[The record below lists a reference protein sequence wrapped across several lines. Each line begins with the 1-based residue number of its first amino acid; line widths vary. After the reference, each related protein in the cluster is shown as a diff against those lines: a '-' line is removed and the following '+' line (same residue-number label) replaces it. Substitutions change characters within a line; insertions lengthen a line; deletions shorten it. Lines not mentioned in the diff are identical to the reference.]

1 LKARYFLALPQDF
14 PAKDKKPGTGLFRPL
29 MAQFEKTQWPNL
41 IDGGFVA
48 RHNLAHEPSTA
59 TDLPELWGV
68 SHSGVTTWR

>member
-1 LKARYFLALPQDF
+1 MD
-14 PAKDKKPGTGLFRPL
+14 
-29 MAQFEKTQWPNL
+29 QFEKTQWPNL
-41 IDGGFVA
+41 IDDGFVA